1 MLFCSDFLTLCSHS
15 PVRRLRTPSSAA
27 ILCIVKFKSIL
38 NRMLVIN
45 INHIKADLVT
55 IQDIDIVI
63 VGVSIVDAVIQAFLK

>member
-1 MLFCSDFLTLCSHS
+1 M
-15 PVRRLRTPSSAA
+15 RRLRTPSSAA

-55 IQDIDIVI
+55 IQDIDL
-63 VGVSIVDAVIQAFLK
+63 GIVDAVIQAFLK